1 MRAMIGLDL
10 DTAAERLFP
19 SATPPVP
26 PVATQ
31 ATPARSTPTAPAPS
45 TTPPAAAPAAPRDDA
60 YADSAAKL
68 EALFGPP
75 KPDGEATT
83 AKPAEGA
90 QKPAG
95 DGDKAKPADGTDAP
109 IWDAASPDTALAKP
123 VAEELGLKPEAI
135 QKLMTLREALADAET
150 SRWEAETLAHYK
162 TDVRAIPDARAAIR
176 DYAPPG
182 LRPLLDKTGLG
193 SNKDFIAF
201 CVNVARGQRRAP
213 GR

>member
-1 MRAMIGLDL
+1 MIEHAE
-10 DTAAERLFP
+10 AAERLFG
-19 SATPPVP
+19 TPPAA
-26 PVATQ
+26 PVAP
-31 ATPARSTPTAPAPS
+31 AAAAPARSTT
-45 TTPPAAAPAAPRDDA
+45 PAAAPSASTAAPDDDA
-60 YADSAAKL
+60 ANMAKL
-68 EALFGPP
+68 EALFGQP
-75 KPDGEATT
+75 KPDGEGTT
-83 AKPAEGA
+83 AKPADGATPKPSEGD
-90 QKPAG
+90 Q
-95 DGDKAKPADGTDAP
+95 AKADGTDAP

-150 SRWEAETLAHYK
+150 TRWEAETLAHYK
-162 TDVRAIPDARAAIR
+162 TDVRAIPDARAVIR

-193 SNKDFIAF
+193 SNKNFIAF